1 METTIHQKH
10 YEQIRKI
17 AETSPIVQTCL
28 HLYHCGEVTWEE
40 MLIMA
45 VGHLAVDNMALQKN
59 ITRHI
64 GEVRAT
70 DNSTPQK
77 SVKIFCLRKG
87 KEKHGLHKDNR
98 NSQRVTRGIA
108 SKENE

>member
-28 HLYHCGEVTWEE
+28 HLHHCGEVTWEE

-45 VGHLAVDNMALQKN
+45 VGHLAVDNMALQK
-59 ITRHI
+59 TLQDTLER
-64 GEVRAT
+64 
-70 DNSTPQK
+70 
-77 SVKIFCLRKG
+77 SVQPIIVHLK
-87 KEKHGLHKDNR
+87 NP
-98 NSQRVTRGIA
+98 
-108 SKENE
+108 

>member
-17 AETSPIVQTCL
+17 AEASPIAQTCL

-45 VGHLAVDNMALQKN
+45 VGHLAVDNMALQK
-59 ITRHI
+59 TLQDTLER
-64 GEVRAT
+64 
-70 DNSTPQK
+70 
-77 SVKIFCLRKG
+77 SVQPIIVHLK
-87 KEKHGLHKDNR
+87 NP
-98 NSQRVTRGIA
+98 
-108 SKENE
+108 